1 MEVFLRRLQL
11 PELKHRAPIS
21 GGAAAEIVE
30 DMVGERI
37 STLHMLGNVGAQV
50 PQEASARL

>member
-1 MEVFLRRLQL
+1 MGLQA
-11 PELKHRAPIS
+11 ERF
-21 GGAAAEIVE
+21 GAWSPGAINEIKPAAEIVE
-30 DMVGERI
+30 DMVGELI

>member
-1 MEVFLRRLQL
+1 MS
-11 PELKHRAPIS
+11 P
-21 GGAAAEIVE
+21 GAINEIKPAAEIVE
-30 DMVGERI
+30 DMVGELI